1 MESAIAS
8 SNLSLAARD
17 NCFRRA
23 CTEALSEL
31 PRLAITADRMFSEP
45 HHFPFAALAPSM
57 PGFRGR
63 GNVMLDNAIPVK
75 TEAGRAEVGDRRLKL
90 GPRHR
95 MVLISINGE
104 SSVADIRQQFRS
116 INELDGVLSEL
127 FESGLIEVPG
137 ASLANIANAAVEP
150 VAAAAPVRAPTAP
163 TPAPAVAQTDYA
175 LQAARE
181 FMTKTV
187 ASKLGLR
194 SFMFTL
200 RIEKCYSRDELREL
214 LPEFRRVLRKA
225 VDAAGVAEFS
235 ARAEQLIAE
244 R

>member
-1 MESAIAS
+1 
-8 SNLSLAARD
+8 
-17 NCFRRA
+17 
-23 CTEALSEL
+23 
-31 PRLAITADRMFSEP
+31 
-45 HHFPFAALAPSM
+45 
-57 PGFRGR
+57 
-63 GNVMLDNAIPVK
+63 MLDNAIPVK

-104 SSVADIRQQFRS
+104 NSVADIRQQFRS
-116 INELDGVLSEL
+116 INELDSVLTEL
-127 FESGLIEVPG
+127 FEGGLIEVSG
-137 ASLANIANAAVEP
+137 ASLANMATAAVEP
-150 VAAAAPVRAPTAP
+150 AAAPVRTPAAPAP
-163 TPAPAVAQTDYA
+163 SPAPAAAAQADLA

-194 SFMFTL
+194 AFMFTL
-200 RIEKCYSRDELREL
+200 RIEKCYSRDELRDL

-235 ARAEQLIAE
+235 ARAEELIAE